1 MPLSRKFSDLIR
13 PEGLRN
19 GPEFRKRVELLLLLR
34 LMVTTLLL
42 ATTIFFQLRETGD
55 FLVHPAIPLYVLIGT
70 TFLLSII
77 YALSLPLLPDLWGF
91 SFFQVMLD
99 LIYATVLIHFT
110 GGASSVFTIL
120 YLFPIITSG
129 ILHFRQGAL
138 ITASVAC
145 LLFGLLIN
153 SEFYGLIPAAD
164 WPWVS
169 PWSKNTPGYL
179 LWILVVH
186 FTVFFLLAIMS
197 SSLAEQLQRAK
208 ASLHLTESHFKN
220 LSELHRSIVK
230 SIPSGIMTTDEN
242 DLIIFL
248 NDAGELLLDTKAEQL
263 IGTPISAVF
272 PVISDSVSKS
282 AIRRETFLTTKDI
295 RGETRNFDLT
305 VSDLK
310 GKDQVP
316 RGRLVIFQDVTQ
328 MRKME
333 ERIKLSDKQGAF
345 VRIAAGMAHEVRN
358 PLAALR
364 GATELLLQSAGVVT
378 SVDKKLLGIVIRE
391 SDRLNSLLGDF
402 LLTVGSRSP
411 VKSRVS
417 LTALVDETVDL
428 FGKDPRLSNHI
439 SLETLVNK
447 GIEVEGDA
455 VRLKQALWN
464 LLANALEATVG
475 IGRIKITLSADHENQ
490 MAILKVQDF
499 GSGVP
504 PEMMDR
510 IFEPFTTTKDRG
522 TGLGLSMALSVIQA
536 HNGTIEVESL
546 PGAGATFTVRIPL
559 ADSEPTSEERRHGR

>member
-1 MPLSRKFSDLIR
+1 MPLSRKFSDLVR
-13 PEGLRN
+13 PEGLHN
-19 GPEFRKRVELLLLLR
+19 GPEFRKRVELLMLLR

-55 FLVHPAIPLYVLIGT
+55 FLVHPAIPLYVLIAT

-77 YALSLPLLPDLWGF
+77 YAFSLPFLPDLWGF

-153 SEFYGLIPAAD
+153 SEFYGLIPSAD

-169 PWSKNTPGYL
+169 PWSKNTAGYL
-179 LWILVVH
+179 LWILIVH
-186 FTVFFLLAIMS
+186 FTVFFLMAIMS

-208 ASLHLTESHFKN
+208 TSLHLTESHFKN

-230 SIPSGIMTTDEN
+230 SIPSGIMTADQN

-248 NDAGELLLDTKAEQL
+248 NDAGELLLDMKSEQL
-263 IGTPISAVF
+263 IGTPISVVF

-282 AIRRETFLTTKDI
+282 SVRRETFLTTKEVG
-295 RGETRNFDLT
+295 GETRNFDLT

-310 GKDQVP
+310 AKDRVP
-316 RGRLVIFQDVTQ
+316 RGRLVVFQDVTQ
-328 MRKME
+328 IRKME
-333 ERIKLSDKQGAF
+333 ERVKLSEKQAAF

-364 GATELLLQSAGVVT
+364 GATELLLQSGGAPS

-391 SDRLNSLLGDF
+391 SDRLNALLGDF
-402 LLTVGSRSP
+402 LLTVGSHSP
-411 VKSRVS
+411 IKSRVS
-417 LTALVDETVDL
+417 AHC
-428 FGKDPRLSNHI
+428 FG
-439 SLETLVNK
+439 
-447 GIEVEGDA
+447 
-455 VRLKQALWN
+455 
-464 LLANALEATVG
+464 
-475 IGRIKITLSADHENQ
+475 
-490 MAILKVQDF
+490 
-499 GSGVP
+499 
-504 PEMMDR
+504 
-510 IFEPFTTTKDRG
+510 
-522 TGLGLSMALSVIQA
+522 
-536 HNGTIEVESL
+536 
-546 PGAGATFTVRIPL
+546 
-559 ADSEPTSEERRHGR
+559 